1 MKSSQSGTI
10 CRIGA
15 LIIWVVIIIFRIKGN
30 PVAASWYL
38 YGWLAFIYGDIEDL
52 KEEIKNVKRRT
63 FDRESDFWHEKR

>member
-1 MKSSQSGTI
+1 MKSSKSGTI

-52 KEEIKNVKRRT
+52 KEEIKNLRNTNYYWQSTGSR
-63 FDRESDFWHEKR
+63 SG

>member
-1 MKSSQSGTI
+1 MKSSQLGTL

-38 YGWLAFIYGDIEDL
+38 CGWLAFIYGDIEDL
-52 KEEIKNVKRRT
+52 KEEIKNVRNTK
-63 FDRESDFWHEKR
+63 FDHHWHD

>member
-1 MKSSQSGTI
+1 MKSSQLGTL

-30 PVAASWYL
+30 PVATSWYL

-52 KEEIKNVKRRT
+52 KEEIKNVRNTKY
-63 FDRESDFWHEKR
+63 DHYWHD